1 VLQKGSNLPT
11 AVLHHGLATMLVVP
25 LEQITQLPAQLAG
38 PVYLADI
45 ARLTQQENQGIVH
58 QSASLTP

>member
-11 AVLHHGLATMLVVP
+11 AALHHGLATMLVVP
-25 LEQITQLPAQLAG
+25 LEKITRHTAQLAG
-38 PVYLADI
+38 PFYLADI
-45 ARLTQQENQGIVH
+45 ARLTRQENQGIVH